1 MKYMK
6 ESDINQLIS
15 AYYDNELT
23 QSELDFLLEET
34 KKDPELLSKLN
45 NYGLIST
52 IFEKDDKVISIFAN
66 ISDFVQKRWVGNG
79 LTAAAAV
86 LLTVIVINNPFES
99 RFSESEFISSQI
111 RDAIESEEAAKT
123 FSMIEKDLIPH
134 VMSIIDSNGKSYGDD
149 LAIDLSP
156 VGFNRID
163 NNPGHFIKGK
173 KKIQVR
179 VEPNRIGLNENKY
192 WKSGNKLIYLYPTVD
207 GKIISIYGDL
217 TIQEVEKI
225 IPVLIK

>member
-6 ESDINQLIS
+6 ESDTNQLIS
-15 AYYDNELT
+15 AYFDNELT
-23 QSELDFLLEET
+23 ESELDFLLEET
-34 KKDPELLSKLN
+34 KKDPELLGKLN

-134 VMSIIDSNGKSYGDD
+134 VMSVIDSNGKLYGDD

-173 KKIQVR
+173 RKIQVR

>member
-1 MKYMK
+1 MK
-6 ESDINQLIS
+6 EIDINQLIS
-15 AYYDNELT
+15 AYYDDELT
-23 QSELDFLLEET
+23 ESELDLLLEET
-34 KKDPELLSKLN
+34 KRDPSLLAKLN
-45 NYGLIST
+45 NYALISA
-52 IFEKDDKVISIFAN
+52 ISEKDDKVTSIFEN

-86 LLTVIVINNPFES
+86 LLTVMFINNPFES
-99 RFSESEFISSQI
+99 RFSESDIINSQI
-111 RDAIESEEAAKT
+111 RDAIESDEAAKT

-134 VMSIIDSNGKSYGDD
+134 VMSLIDNNGKSYAYGDD

-192 WKSGNKLIYLYPTVD
+192 WKSGNKLIYLHPTVD

-217 TIQEVEKI
+217 SIQEVEKI

>member
-1 MKYMK
+1 MKK
-6 ESDINQLIS
+6 TDINQLIS

-23 QSELDFLLEET
+23 EGELDYLLEAT
-34 KKDPELLSKLN
+34 KKDPELLSKLK
-45 NYGLIST
+45 NYGLISV
-52 IFEKDDKVISIFAN
+52 ISEKDDKVISIFEN

-79 LTAAAAV
+79 LTAAATV
-86 LLTVIVINNPFES
+86 LLTVMIINNPFDS
-99 RFSESEFISSQI
+99 RFSESEFINSQI

-134 VMSIIDSNGKSYGDD
+134 VMSVIDSNGKLYGDD

-156 VGFNRID
+156 VGFNRLD

-173 KKIQVR
+173 RKIQVR
-179 VEPNRIGLNENKY
+179 VEPNRIGINENKY
-192 WKSGNKLIYLYPTVD
+192 WKSGNKLIYLYPTAD
-207 GKIISIYGDL
+207 GRIISIYGDL
-217 TIQEVEKI
+217 SIQEVEKI

>member
-1 MKYMK
+1 MK
-6 ESDINQLIS
+6 EIDINELIS

-23 QSELDFLLEET
+23 ESELDYLLEET
-34 KKDPELLSKLN
+34 KRNPQLLAKLN
-45 NYGLIST
+45 NYALITAIS
-52 IFEKDDKVISIFAN
+52 EKDMKVISFFER
-66 ISDFVQKRWVGNG
+66 ISDFAQKRWVGNG

-86 LLTVIVINNPFES
+86 LFTVLFLNNSFDS
-99 RFSESEFISSQI
+99 RFSESELINSQI
-111 RDAIESEEAAKT
+111 RDAIESDEAEKT
-123 FSMIEKDLIPH
+123 FSMIEKNLIPH
-134 VMSIIDSNGKSYGDD
+134 VISIIDNNGRSYGDD

-179 VEPNRIGLNENKY
+179 VEPNRIGINENKY
-192 WKSGNKLIYLYPTVD
+192 WKSGNKLIYLYPTID

-217 TIQEVEKI
+217 TVQEVEKI
-225 IPVLIK
+225 IPVLTK

>member
-1 MKYMK
+1 MK
-6 ESDINQLIS
+6 EIDINELIS

-23 QSELDFLLEET
+23 ESELDYLLEET
-34 KKDPELLSKLN
+34 KRNPQLLAKLN
-45 NYGLIST
+45 NYALITAIS
-52 IFEKDDKVISIFAN
+52 EKDMKVISFFERVSGFA
-66 ISDFVQKRWVGNG
+66 QKRWVGNG

-86 LLTVIVINNPFES
+86 LLTVLFLNNSFDS
-99 RFSESEFISSQI
+99 RFSESELINSQI
-111 RDAIESEEAAKT
+111 RDAIESDEAEKT
-123 FSMIEKDLIPH
+123 FSMIEKNLIPH
-134 VMSIIDSNGKSYGDD
+134 VISIIDNNGRSYGND

-163 NNPGHFIKGK
+163 SNPGHFIKGK

-179 VEPNRIGLNENKY
+179 VEPNRIGISENKY
-192 WKSGNKLIYLYPTVD
+192 WKSGNKLIYLYPTID

-217 TIQEVEKI
+217 TVKEVEKI

>member
-1 MKYMK
+1 MK
-6 ESDINQLIS
+6 EIDINELIS

-23 QSELDFLLEET
+23 DSELDYLLEET
-34 KKDPELLSKLN
+34 KRNPQLLAKLN
-45 NYGLIST
+45 NYALITAIS
-52 IFEKDDKVISIFAN
+52 EKDMKVISLFESISNFA
-66 ISDFVQKRWVGNG
+66 QKRWVGNG

-86 LLTVIVINNPFES
+86 LLTVLFLNNSFDS
-99 RFSESEFISSQI
+99 RFSESELINSQI
-111 RDAIESEEAAKT
+111 RDAIESDEAEKT
-123 FSMIEKDLIPH
+123 FSMIEKNLIPH
-134 VMSIIDSNGKSYGDD
+134 VISIIDNNGRSYGDD

-179 VEPNRIGLNENKY
+179 VEPNRIGINENKF

-207 GKIISIYGDL
+207 GRIISIYGDL
-217 TIQEVEKI
+217 SIQEVEKI

>member
-1 MKYMK
+1 MK
-6 ESDINQLIS
+6 EIDIDQLIS

-23 QSELDFLLEET
+23 ENELELLLEET
-34 KKDPELLSKLN
+34 KRDPDLLAKLN
-45 NYGLIST
+45 NYALISAISEKET
-52 IFEKDDKVISIFAN
+52 RWSRFFENF
-66 ISDFVQKRWVGNG
+66 SDFDPKKMGWQRSYCSSSSS
-79 LTAAAAV
+79 
-86 LLTVIVINNPFES
+86 LTVMFINNPFES
-99 RFSESEFISSQI
+99 RFSESDVINSQI
-111 RDAIESEEAAKT
+111 RDAIESDEAAKT
-123 FSMIEKDLIPH
+123 FSMVEKDLIPH
-134 VMSIIDSNGKSYGDD
+134 VMSLIDSNEKSYGDD

-173 KKIQVR
+173 KKIHVR

-192 WKSGNKLIYLYPTVD
+192 WKSGNKLIYLHPTVD

-217 TIQEVEKI
+217 SIQEVEKI

>member
-1 MKYMK
+1 MK
-6 ESDINQLIS
+6 EIDINQLIS

-23 QSELDFLLEET
+23 ENELELLLEET
-34 KKDPELLSKLN
+34 KRDPDLLAKLN
-45 NYGLIST
+45 NYALISAISEKEDKVVS
-52 IFEKDDKVISIFAN
+52 IFEN
-66 ISDFVQKRWVGNG
+66 ISDFAQKRWVGNG

-86 LLTVIVINNPFES
+86 LLTVLFINNPFES
-99 RFSESEFISSQI
+99 RFSESDVINSQI
-111 RDAIESEEAAKT
+111 RDAIESDEAAKT

-134 VMSIIDSNGKSYGDD
+134 VMSLIDSNGKSYGDD

-156 VGFNRID
+156 VGFNRIG

-173 KKIQVR
+173 KKIHVR

-192 WKSGNKLIYLYPTVD
+192 WKSGNKLIYLHPTVD

-217 TIQEVEKI
+217 SIQEVEKI

>member
-1 MKYMK
+1 MK
-6 ESDINQLIS
+6 EIDINQLIS

-23 QSELDFLLEET
+23 EGELDLLLEET
-34 KKDPELLSKLN
+34 KRDPDLLAKLN
-45 NYGLIST
+45 NYALISA
-52 IFEKDDKVISIFAN
+52 ISEKDDKVVSIFEN
-66 ISDFVQKRWVGNG
+66 ISDFAQKRWVGNG
-79 LTAAAAV
+79 LTAAAV
-86 LLTVIVINNPFES
+86 LLTVMFINNPFES
-99 RFSESEFISSQI
+99 RFSESDVINSQI
-111 RDAIESEEAAKT
+111 RDAIESDEAAKT

-134 VMSIIDSNGKSYGDD
+134 VMSLIDSNGKSYGDD

-179 VEPNRIGLNENKY
+179 VEPNRTGLNENKY

-217 TIQEVEKI
+217 SIQEVEKI
-225 IPVLIK
+225 MPVLIK